1 MIFCLSRYVLLCVYL
16 DTHSNHRC
24 KLLYITF
31 RYLCLIFACLM
42 LLQFQTDIFASKS
55 FCCLFQKILLIK
67 MLFQNLVVLL
77 RTRKEKKVSVKT
89 VQATINGQTYTLTLN
104 SSTGKYEATVTAPS
118 KSSYNQSGHY
128 YGVTVKATDEAGNT
142 ITKDA
147 TDSTLGSS
155 LQLKVKEKVA
165 PVIAIVSP
173 TSGSYSTNNKPVI
186 TWKVTDTDSGVNPS
200 TIGITLDS
208 GTKVTGDAITK
219 TAITGGYQCTY
230 TPTTALSDGS
240 HTIKLDASDYDGN
253 AAATSSTSFKVDT
266 VPPVLTLS
274 SPTDKL
280 ITNQTACTVKGKT
293 NDATSSPVTVTV
305 KLNSLAAEAV
315 TVGSDGS
322 FSKALTL
329 AVGTNTI
336 TVVVTDGAGKTTT
349 ITRTVTLDTTAPV
362 IKSVTLTPNPVDA
375 GKTFIIS
382 VEVTD

>member
-1 MIFCLSRYVLLCVYL
+1 M
-16 DTHSNHRC
+16 
-24 KLLYITF
+24 
-31 RYLCLIFACLM
+31 
-42 LLQFQTDIFASKS
+42 
-55 FCCLFQKILLIK
+55 
-67 MLFQNLVVLL
+67 
-77 RTRKEKKVSVKT
+77 SVKT
-89 VQATINGQTYTLTLN
+89 VQATISGQTYTLTLN

-147 TDSTLGSS
+147 TDSKLGSS

-219 TAITGGYQCTY
+219 TVITGGYQCTY

-274 SPTDKL
+274 SPIDKL
-280 ITNQTACTVKGKT
+280 ITNQTACTVKGTT
-293 NDATSSPVTVTV
+293 NDSTSSPVTVTV
-305 KLNSLAAEAV
+305 KLNSGAAEAV

-336 TVVVTDGAGKTTT
+336 TVVATDGAGKTTT
-349 ITRTVTLDTTAPV
+349 ITRTVTLDKTAPV

>member
-1 MIFCLSRYVLLCVYL
+1 MFLDRNNFLDNLLRIAL
-16 DTHSNHRC
+16 
-24 KLLYITF
+24 
-31 RYLCLIFACLM
+31 
-42 LLQFQTDIFASKS
+42 
-55 FCCLFQKILLIK
+55 ILLS
-67 MLFQNLVVLL
+67 QNLAVLL

-240 HTIKLDASDYDGN
+240 HTIKLDANDYDGN

-280 ITNQTACTVKGKT
+280 ITKQTACTVKGTT

-305 KLNSLAAEAV
+305 KLNSRAAEAV

-336 TVVVTDGAGKTTT
+336 TVVATDGAGKTTT

>member
-1 MIFCLSRYVLLCVYL
+1 M
-16 DTHSNHRC
+16 
-24 KLLYITF
+24 
-31 RYLCLIFACLM
+31 
-42 LLQFQTDIFASKS
+42 
-55 FCCLFQKILLIK
+55 
-67 MLFQNLVVLL
+67 
-77 RTRKEKKVSVKT
+77 SVKT

-208 GTKVTGDAITK
+208 GTKVTGDA
-219 TAITGGYQCTY
+219 
-230 TPTTALSDGS
+230 
-240 HTIKLDASDYDGN
+240 
-253 AAATSSTSFKVDT
+253 
-266 VPPVLTLS
+266 
-274 SPTDKL
+274 
-280 ITNQTACTVKGKT
+280 
-293 NDATSSPVTVTV
+293 TSSPVTVTV
-305 KLNSLAAEAV
+305 KLNSGAAEAV

-336 TVVVTDGAGKTTT
+336 TVVATDGAGKTTT

>member
-1 MIFCLSRYVLLCVYL
+1 VHLLS
-16 DTHSNHRC
+16 
-24 KLLYITF
+24 
-31 RYLCLIFACLM
+31 
-42 LLQFQTDIFASKS
+42 
-55 FCCLFQKILLIK
+55 
-67 MLFQNLVVLL
+67 QNLVVLL
-77 RTRKEKKVSVKT
+77 RKKKGEKMAVKT

-173 TSGSYSTNNKPVI
+173 TSGSYSANNKPVI

-274 SPTDKL
+274 SPVDKL
-280 ITNQTACTVKGKT
+280 ITNQKA
-293 NDATSSPVTVTV
+293 SV
-305 KLNSLAAEAV
+305 KLLM
-315 TVGSDGS
+315 
-322 FSKALTL
+322 L
-329 AVGTNTI
+329 
-336 TVVVTDGAGKTTT
+336 
-349 ITRTVTLDTTAPV
+349 
-362 IKSVTLTPNPVDA
+362 
-375 GKTFIIS
+375 
-382 VEVTD
+382 

>member
-1 MIFCLSRYVLLCVYL
+1 M
-16 DTHSNHRC
+16 
-24 KLLYITF
+24 
-31 RYLCLIFACLM
+31 
-42 LLQFQTDIFASKS
+42 
-55 FCCLFQKILLIK
+55 
-67 MLFQNLVVLL
+67 
-77 RTRKEKKVSVKT
+77 
-89 VQATINGQTYTLTLN
+89 
-104 SSTGKYEATVTAPS
+104 
-118 KSSYNQSGHY
+118 
-128 YGVTVKATDEAGNT
+128 
-142 ITKDA
+142 
-147 TDSTLGSS
+147 GSS

-173 TSGSYSTNNKPVI
+173 TSGSYSANNKPVI
-186 TWKVTDTDSGVNPS
+186 TWKVTESDSGVNPA

-219 TAITGGYQCTY
+219 TSITGGYQCTY

-240 HTIKLDASDYDGN
+240 HTIKLDARDYDGN